1 MYLPQVRTMAKNSQ
15 MLDAAFLER
24 KRIEL
29 LRLKEELQKV
39 TRDVEAEEE
48 GAKDESHSRASEYED
63 DAQKLDTLE
72 REGALANRSIGR
84 LAQIARALAKIADGT
99 YGISDVSG
107 QRIPMDRLEAM
118 PEATITVAEQESS
131 ERAGG
136 N

>member
-24 KRIEL
+24 QQIEL

-48 GAKDESHSRASEYED
+48 GAKDESHSRAGEYED

-72 REGALANRSIGR
+72 REGALANRSIWR
-84 LAQIARALAKIADGT
+84 LAQIARALAKITDGT

>member
-1 MYLPQVRTMAKNSQ
+1 MTKSAQI
-15 MLDAAFLER
+15 LDAAFIER
-24 KRIEL
+24 QRIGL
-29 LRLKEELQKV
+29 LRLKEALQTV

-48 GAKDESHSRASEYED
+48 GAKDESHSRAGEYED

-72 REGALANRSIGR
+72 REGALANRSVRR
-84 LAQIARALAKIADGT
+84 LAQVARALDKIADGT
-99 YGISDVSG
+99 YGISDMSG
-107 QRIPMDRLEAM
+107 QTIPRDRLEAM

>member
-1 MYLPQVRTMAKNSQ
+1 
-15 MLDAAFLER
+15 
-24 KRIEL
+24 
-29 LRLKEELQKV
+29 
-39 TRDVEAEEE
+39 
-48 GAKDESHSRASEYED
+48 
-63 DAQKLDTLE
+63 
-72 REGALANRSIGR
+72 LANRSIRR

-99 YGISDVSG
+99 YGFSDVSG